1 MDVGLFDEVNRFA
14 VATPWLHAAVTGY
27 AAYGVALFAA
37 LMLAAWWYARRT
49 NEPARVAAAVLAPVA
64 TLLAVAANQPF
75 VSAFHEARPY
85 TSHPGILVL
94 ATRSTDFSFPSD
106 HSVMAGAAAAA
117 LWFVSRRLGL
127 VTAVAALVMG
137 FSRVYIAAHYPHDVL
152 AGLLLGTVVA
162 VLVVL
167 LARPF
172 TTRLVTATGRT
183 ALRPLVTA
191 EPPTPPGPVVGG
203 TAADRGRTPP
213 ETTGR

>member
-27 AAYGVALFAA
+27 AAFGVVLFAA
-37 LMLAAWWYARRT
+37 IMLAGWWYARRT
-49 NEPARVAAAVLAPVA
+49 SEADRVAAAVLAPVA
-64 TLLAVAANQPF
+64 TLLAVAVNQPF

-85 TSHPGILVL
+85 TSHPDILVL

-127 VTAVAALVMG
+127 VTAVAALAMG
-137 FSRVYIAAHYPHDVL
+137 FSRIYIAAHYPHDVL
-152 AGLLLGTVVA
+152 VGLLLGAVVA

-191 EPPTPPGPVVGG
+191 EPPTPPGPVV
-203 TAADRGRTPP
+203 AAAGRERTPP
-213 ETTGR
+213 EDTGR